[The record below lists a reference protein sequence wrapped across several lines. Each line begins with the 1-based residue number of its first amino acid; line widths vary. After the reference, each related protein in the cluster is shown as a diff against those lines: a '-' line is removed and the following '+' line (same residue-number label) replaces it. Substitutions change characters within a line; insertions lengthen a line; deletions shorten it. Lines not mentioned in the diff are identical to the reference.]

1 MPLFPASRHKEN
13 HMNALVEISVDAAME
28 QTGQRRD
35 VQRRL
40 SDKILAAFNHAYSV
54 GEFEIAKQLKA
65 TLISNENKSA
75 ALKEL
80 RKSYDPLGDAEF
92 WVGFVNARN
101 SYRTECDKKDR
112 DSAAMDQALE
122 TMKEA
127 YRVWS
132 ER

>member
-1 MPLFPASRHKEN
+1 
-13 HMNALVEISVDAAME
+13 MNALVEISVDAAME